1 MNSIRDPKVAHWL
14 ETNGRDL
21 SFLYIPDLFTYPLN
35 WTALMAERCYDLFVS
50 SEPFAAHLSVEPSL
64 FEAVLRNKSGEQRLL
79 IYGGFL
85 YNLKAWQGKVMLE
98 VFRRFPFTYNWEGRL
113 REIVYKYQKAMASE
127 DSTKRP

>member
-1 MNSIRDPKVAHWL
+1 
-14 ETNGRDL
+14 
-21 SFLYIPDLFTYPLN
+21 
-35 WTALMAERCYDLFVS
+35 MAERCYDLFVS